1 MNKAINVAQ
10 RFGTPGLVSSKL
22 NIRAVLKI
30 YIIMK
35 RVFAYNLRILK
46 DMKWREKSL
55 DRLVINGDRKSDMR
69 RKSNDMNFISIFCE
83 FSLCQDSIVNV

>member
-1 MNKAINVAQ
+1 MTKAINFAK
-10 RFGTPGLVSSKL
+10 RFGFPGLVLSKYV
-22 NIRAVLKI
+22 RAVL
-30 YIIMK
+30 IMK

-69 RKSNDMNFISIFCE
+69 EKKK
-83 FSLCQDSIVNV
+83 Q